1 MKIETFLDV
10 DVVALETDD
19 EVSVL
24 LELTAPAT
32 PQAEQ
37 RPPATLVVALDRSGS
52 MSGERLW
59 VAQRALSSLVD
70 RLDPTDRFGLVTF
83 DDEATVV
90 VPAGPVLEKDAL
102 KAAILNVEPGGATDM
117 SAGYL
122 RGLQEA
128 RRVGGDTS
136 RLLLISDGHANTG
149 VTDPDTL
156 AGVAAKAT
164 LEGVVTTTLGLGLGY
179 DEHLLGAMAR
189 SGNGGELFAEEPD
202 QAAAVI
208 AAEVEGL
215 LTQAVTAASLL
226 IRPSF
231 DVAGVRVIND
241 LPSNAVDGGILVELG
256 AFLAGEAR
264 KVVLIFAVP
273 GIAALGV
280 AEVATLELRYVALP
294 QLIEETVTL
303 PVTVNVV
310 LGSQA
315 AGRVP
320 DPAVR
325 TELVYQRAQSAK
337 RAASHCLHDGD
348 VNGAVDALRG
358 ALTDVTDSYAAAPP
372 AFAADLHE
380 EMMMLAGLIEE
391 TTDGSTSRASK
402 TMMSDAAHKSRR
414 HGWAPTERGSD
425 GHGRDSF
432 R

>member
-19 EVSVL
+19 EVSL
-24 LELTAPAT
+24 MLELTAPTTT
-32 PQAEQ
+32 PDQD
-37 RPPATLVVALDRSGS
+37 RTPATLVVVLDRSGS
-52 MSGERLW
+52 MAGQRLW
-59 VAQRALSSLVD
+59 VAQRALCTLVD

-83 DDEATVV
+83 DDEACVV
-90 VPAGPVLEKDAL
+90 VPAEPVLDKDAL
-102 KAAILNVEPGGATDM
+102 KAAILEVEPGGTTDL

-128 RRVGGDTS
+128 RRAGGHAS
-136 RLLLISDGHANTG
+136 RLLLISDGHANMG
-149 VTDPDTL
+149 VTDPDLL
-156 AGVAAKAT
+156 AGVAAKAAAD
-164 LEGVVTTTLGLGLGY
+164 GVVTATLGLGLGY

-202 QAAAVI
+202 EAAAVI

-226 IRPSF
+226 IQPSF

-241 LPSNAVDGGILVELG
+241 LPSNAVPGGILVELG
-256 AFLAGEAR
+256 AFLSGEAR
-264 KVVLIFAVP
+264 RVVLTFAVP

-280 AEVATLELRYVALP
+280 AEIATLELRYVALP
-294 QLIEETVTL
+294 ELVEETVTL

-310 LGSQA
+310 PGSQA

-325 TELVYQRAQSAK
+325 TELVYQRAQTAK
-337 RAASHCLHDGD
+337 RAASHHLHDGD
-348 VNGAVDALRG
+348 VTAAADTLREAL
-358 ALTDVTDSYAAAPP
+358 ADLTDSYEAAPP
-372 AFAADLHE
+372 AFAAELHE
-380 EMMMLAGLIEE
+380 EMMMLTGLIEE

-414 HGWAPTERGSD
+414 HGRTATENSTD
-425 GHGRDSF
+425 GKTSE
-432 R
+432 